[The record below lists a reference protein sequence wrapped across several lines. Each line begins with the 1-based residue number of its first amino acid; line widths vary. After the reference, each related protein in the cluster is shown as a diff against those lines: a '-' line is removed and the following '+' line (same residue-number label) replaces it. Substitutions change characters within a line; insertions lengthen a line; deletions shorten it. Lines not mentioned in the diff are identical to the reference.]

1 MLQFLSQYLS
11 FWITVF
17 YLILEVLKNLGL
29 INRSNTVYLAIYSL
43 IFIVVTLGTLLIAI
57 NGEKIRKNINN
68 PFKPNQMLLL
78 HLVLL
83 IYVVLNNPFL
93 KIEFNNSL
101 LTQILLIDCL
111 VLFGYYI
118 WAQLNKIDVMKIYGL

>member
-1 MLQFLSQYLS
+1 ML
-11 FWITVF
+11 
-17 YLILEVLKNLGL
+17 
-29 INRSNTVYLAIYSL
+29 
-43 IFIVVTLGTLLIAI
+43 
-57 NGEKIRKNINN
+57 
-68 PFKPNQMLLL
+68 ML

-93 KIEFNNSL
+93 KIELNNSL

-118 WAQLNKIDVMKIYGL
+118 WTQVNKMYM

>member
-1 MLQFLSQYLS
+1 MLKFLSQYLS
-11 FWITVF
+11 FWVTIF
-17 YLILEVLKNLGL
+17 YLILEILKNLGL
-29 INRSNTVYLAIYSL
+29 INHTNTVYLAIYSL
-43 IFIVVTLGTLLIAI
+43 IFIVVTFGTLLIAI
-57 NGEKIRKNINN
+57 NCEKIRKNVNN
-68 PFKPNQMLLL
+68 PFKPNQMLML

-93 KIEFNNSL
+93 KIELNNSL

-118 WAQLNKIDVMKIYGL
+118 WTQVNKIDVIKIYGL